1 MPGLKQFFAKHY
13 VDPESQNLINTAD
26 AQNLIKDYADQENKA
41 DRLQISTIK
50 ECLKGSVLSIASKL
64 LKSEHLTHDQLSQ
77 DEQQLWNSYDNSE
90 IYEFLTG
97 EKDSIPEFQLDWISP
112 EAPAIC

>member
-26 AQNLIKDYADQENKA
+26 AQNLIKNYADQENKA

-50 ECLKGSVLSIASKL
+50 SVSRA
-64 LKSEHLTHDQLSQ
+64 Q
-77 DEQQLWNSYDNSE
+77 Y
-90 IYEFLTG
+90 
-97 EKDSIPEFQLDWISP
+97 FQLLPNS
-112 EAPAIC
+112 

>member
-26 AQNLIKDYADQENKA
+26 AQNLIKNYADQENKA

-50 ECLKGSVLSIASKL
+50 SVSRAQYCQL
-64 LKSEHLTHDQLSQ
+64 LP
-77 DEQQLWNSYDNSE
+77 NS
-90 IYEFLTG
+90 
-97 EKDSIPEFQLDWISP
+97 
-112 EAPAIC
+112 